1 MNSIAICISFQVAI
15 LGIAYPIL
23 LQVITALDNKYS
35 SIFITGLFKEE
46 THWKLFSTSIVFAL
60 ISTLLY
66 ILASISQLWF
76 KIPGWIS
83 YVTFFLVIISTIA
96 LLTFF
101 YFFVKKILVY
111 YTPTGIVNY
120 LRNKV
125 DDDEHTNFKA
135 ISDILYQSIRT
146 QDERIAVTI
155 SDYIY
160 SKFDHYRKNCT
171 NENVDYPA
179 AYYEMVYKTV
189 EELALRKSNRFI
201 FLEYRALG
209 GIWLFGEREGYPIHE
224 NTFHCQW
231 RINLLA
237 IQYDRDDMLM
247 HFWSRSHQYFM
258 FNLRSISPEYNFEDP
273 DLEPI
278 NSEEIEKRRK
288 QQERFLEF
296 CNAFGGLVLY
306 RERYD
311 LIKRMFS
318 YTNSKPPKYAL
329 LPDTMNDVFDIYFK
343 FRDPYDL
350 NHRWITHKY
359 NFPNAEGMNAEGAVK
374 NWICKYAALLFLRQ
388 YSIRPYLST
397 HEPLKLP
404 DIPETQRERKL
415 WQNNIEYFKKLVL
428 EIRSNE
434 ELMNTLGLDFIDK
447 GWCETNDCLEPEK
460 FFEDLKRIID
470 ESIEHAEIHQELSE
484 EKVQRFKD
492 STKHII
498 SESIQEISKVLNE
511 AEITENYNSW
521 FTRDITSI
529 SDKSAF
535 AEDQEADHLNYDSF
549 LASEQARIINQAVS
563 ETFGFNKTASYLIKQ
578 EEFEDA
584 LNKII
589 GKSNGAVLINFGI
602 HLPFYIGKIKG
613 LSKEKFYSHE
623 IIDFKKYNHHAVG
636 RSLYLLKKEDLPSLV
651 PKEID
656 QELIDKYNLELLDDD
671 LKIYAN
677 VIDLN
682 QNEDLRKELEKNEKD
697 LSKSAFTYIGTNYE
711 IRWKKKIEMCE
722 LKIFSE
728 YAEKGIPNSVEDVTF
743 KLSQ

>member
-1 MNSIAICISFQVAI
+1 MNAIAICISFQVAI

-66 ILASISQLWF
+66 VLNNISQLWF
-76 KIPGWIS
+76 KISGWIS
-83 YVTFFLVIISTIA
+83 YVTFLLVIISTIV
-96 LLTFF
+96 LLIFF
-101 YFFVKKILVY
+101 YLFVKKILVY
-111 YTPTGIVNY
+111 YTPTEIVNY
-120 LRNKV
+120 LRKKE

-135 ISDILYQSIRT
+135 ISDILYQSIRI

-160 SKFDHYRKNCT
+160 SKFAEYRESNSD
-171 NENVDYPA
+171 ENVDYPS

-189 EELALRKSNRFI
+189 GELALRKSNRFI

-209 GIWLFGEREGYPIHE
+209 GIWLFGEREGNPIHK
-224 NTFHCQW
+224 NTFNCQW

-247 HFWSRSHQYFM
+247 HFWSRSHHYFM
-258 FNLRSISPEYNFEDP
+258 YNLRSINPEYDFDNS

-278 NSEEIEKRRK
+278 NSEEIEERRK
-288 QQERFLEF
+288 QQEKFLEF
-296 CNAFGGLVLY
+296 SNAFGGLALY
-306 RERYD
+306 RERYE
-311 LIKRMFS
+311 LLKRMFS
-318 YTNSKPPKYAL
+318 YTNSKPPKYEL
-329 LPDTMNDVFDIYFK
+329 LPDTMNEVFDIYFK
-343 FRDPYDL
+343 FRDPYGL
-350 NHRWITHKY
+350 NYRWITQRY

-388 YSIRPYLST
+388 YSIKPYLST
-397 HEPLKLP
+397 QKPLKLP

-415 WQNNIEYFKKLVL
+415 LHNNIKYFKKLVL

-434 ELMNTLGLDFIDK
+434 DLMNTLGLDFIDQD
-447 GWCETNDCLEPEK
+447 WCETNDCLEPAR
-460 FFEDLKRIID
+460 FFEDLKSKID
-470 ESIEHAEIHQELSE
+470 ESIEHAEIHQGLSDDR
-484 EKVQRFKD
+484 VQKFKD
-492 STKHII
+492 STKQII
-498 SESIQEISKVLNE
+498 SDSIHEISKAFNE
-511 AEITENYNSW
+511 IEVSENYNSW
-521 FTRDITSI
+521 FTRDITSV

-535 AEDQEADHLNYDSF
+535 AKDQEADHLNYDSF
-549 LASEQARIINQAVS
+549 LASEQARIINQAIS
-563 ETFGFNKTASYLIKQ
+563 ETFGMNKSASYLIKQ
-578 EEFEDA
+578 DEFEVA

-589 GKSNGAVLINFGI
+589 GKSNEAVLINFGV

-613 LSKEKFYSHE
+613 LSKEKFYNHD

-636 RSLYLLKKEDLPSLV
+636 RSLYLLKNEDLPSLV

-656 QELIDKYNLELLDDD
+656 QEVINKYDLELLDDD

-682 QNEDLRKELEKNEKD
+682 QNEDLRNELEKNEKD
-697 LSKSAFTYIGTNYE
+697 LTKSAFTYIGTNYE
-711 IRWKKKIEMCE
+711 IRWKKKIKMCE

-728 YAEKGIPNSVEDVTF
+728 YAEKGIPNSIEDVSF
-743 KLSQ
+743 KLS